1 LISLNKVQYHLKVSM
16 ELNQLSNIH
25 CVPPNPL
32 HSFQDQLMA
41 VFSQLNTQTSSFL
54 SSLDEIQLLS
64 LTKICK
70 KHVAPEGQV
79 VMKEGEM
86 AEYLAIVLIGRLSV
100 DQFGKRAACMKCG
113 DTIGEVELCQ
123 AGTNGRR
130 FATVV
135 ALEDSVLADIPN
147 DAFLA
152 FVEGLGSRMAK
163 KVSRYMAD
171 LVLAQ
176 VISHE
181 AEAGRDD
188 RRRLENIGRVRRMA
202 ISGPPAPA
210 AAMAAAG
217 GAAA

>member
-1 LISLNKVQYHLKVSM
+1 MVTAHIYS
-16 ELNQLSNIH
+16 
-25 CVPPNPL
+25 C
-32 HSFQDQLMA
+32 
-41 VFSQLNTQTSSFL
+41 
-54 SSLDEIQLLS
+54 
-64 LTKICK
+64 
-70 KHVAPEGQV
+70 
-79 VMKEGEM
+79 
-86 AEYLAIVLIGRLSV
+86 RV
-100 DQFGKRAACMKCG
+100 DHDCP
-113 DTIGEVELCQ
+113 GEVELCQ

-171 LVLAQ
+171 LVLAR

-188 RRRLENIGRVRRMA
+188 RRR
-202 ISGPPAPA
+202 
-210 AAMAAAG
+210 
-217 GAAA
+217 

>member
-1 LISLNKVQYHLKVSM
+1 
-16 ELNQLSNIH
+16 
-25 CVPPNPL
+25 
-32 HSFQDQLMA
+32 
-41 VFSQLNTQTSSFL
+41 
-54 SSLDEIQLLS
+54 
-64 LTKICK
+64 
-70 KHVAPEGQV
+70 
-79 VMKEGEM
+79 
-86 AEYLAIVLIGRLSV
+86 
-100 DQFGKRAACMKCG
+100 
-113 DTIGEVELCQ
+113 VELCQ

-181 AEAGRDD
+181 AEASRDD
-188 RRRLENIGRVRRMA
+188 RRRCARPLASHSSSR
-202 ISGPPAPA
+202 SCT
-210 AAMAAAG
+210 
-217 GAAA
+217 

>member
-1 LISLNKVQYHLKVSM
+1 
-16 ELNQLSNIH
+16 
-25 CVPPNPL
+25 
-32 HSFQDQLMA
+32 
-41 VFSQLNTQTSSFL
+41 
-54 SSLDEIQLLS
+54 
-64 LTKICK
+64 
-70 KHVAPEGQV
+70 
-79 VMKEGEM
+79 
-86 AEYLAIVLIGRLSV
+86 
-100 DQFGKRAACMKCG
+100 MKCG

-210 AAMAAAG
+210 AAMAAGG